1 MRRAFI
7 AFSILLFL
15 AYAWASVA
23 YQNRVAVP
31 DSPEAESE
39 LLDRKYLLR
48 DSIYTPAGEALYFG
62 GAPVDGEMLDA
73 LRSAGVTTITVSGF
87 APAVNFQLGTALM
100 VALIFF
106 AFVAA
111 LKPVVWDP
119 FTLML
124 EKRMKQLAQGTEAQR
139 RNQLEADRFAAEKER
154 RNAEMARDIQAL
166 RLDGQRETA
175 KEANALVRAA
185 RDREKEVKFAG
196 LRDIAAAAETARE
209 AMEKEIPALAE
220 LVAEAV
226 APRAGTGR
234 DR

>member
-1 MRRAFI
+1 
-7 AFSILLFL
+7 
-15 AYAWASVA
+15 
-23 YQNRVAVP
+23 
-31 DSPEAESE
+31 
-39 LLDRKYLLR
+39 
-48 DSIYTPAGEALYFG
+48 
-62 GAPVDGEMLDA
+62 
-73 LRSAGVTTITVSGF
+73 
-87 APAVNFQLGTALM
+87 
-100 VALIFF
+100 
-106 AFVAA
+106 
-111 LKPVVWDP
+111 
-119 FTLML
+119 
-124 EKRMKQLAQGTEAQR
+124 MKQLAQGTEAQR